1 MKKGL
6 SVLLIAAALFGFY
19 GGAVN
24 LNDVLACKD
33 YWEVKGEETTA
44 DLNKLEDG
52 LNQLK
57 DNEEAYL
64 DGLVAVED
72 GEEALAKGEQDL
84 AAGKAELAK
93 GEADYA
99 AAPAKL
105 ADARAQI
112 AQGEDDL
119 AAGEAKLA
127 AGYKEYNT
135 GKRTLATGK
144 AALASGAKDLQS
156 VKDLINGMKQ
166 IVNGY
171 PEWKNGYE
179 QLKDGRVDSIKNPS
193 DTTDLQKV
201 LTAYYQ
207 NAGDTAAAKALQ
219 SLQKAGQLF
228 AAQDASSFTND
239 QYDGFRDYLNA
250 TVTALDDSNAFF
262 ENTKKNLS
270 TVGSQFTNALEGAKE
285 AVVPYQTVLQ
295 TYAAYMGAQKA
306 YADAPEDQKE
316 AKKAA
321 MDQAQAQYEGAKAKY
336 GDLDTVRNNLNA
348 KLAVCQ
354 ATAQNKQLAGA
365 VQLATNVFVASKDAA
380 KAQQVLGALQGAQ
393 AGLTIAQND
402 NNAGDI
408 QTYLTYV
415 GTIPVAMETINS
427 GISDIQ
433 ENTLAAGKEK
443 ANMWLDGYATIT
455 GSETVGKQRQ
465 IVGGVAKIIGG
476 VLGSKNDELINGMN
490 KVASQVGFSPSQ
502 FANASTSKLAKDMAS
517 GSKLENFYQDM
528 NKIEKGFSIVI
539 PQLQKKA
546 DDGAAALDAG
556 QKEVTAGETK
566 LKAAEKQLAAGEEEL
581 AAGRA
586 KLASGKAQYAQGLAD
601 YAAAPAK
608 LADGRRK
615 LAEGIQQLEDG
626 HKELADGKEK
636 LAEYEDGEQ
645 QVRDGLATLVATEP
659 DGGLTS
665 ILERLDGKDKFD
677 DPNGHLEL
685 DEGLNAVTVG
695 REYQSDSGELITEE
709 ITKRAIGTAAGFGAA
724 ALAVL
729 AAILSFLKKNKGAG
743 VTAILSAVAGA
754 VGVGVGTSAGME
766 FSHIAGSTVSSMPWI
781 AAGILAAVAVAHAI
795 THFAG
800 SKAA

>member
-72 GEEALAKGEQDL
+72 GEEAMAKGEQDL

-179 QLKDGRVDSIKNPS
+179 QLKQGRIDTLTSTETKESLALITSI
-193 DTTDLQKV
+193 
-201 LTAYYQ
+201 LTAYATAGNQ
-207 NAGDTAAAKALQ
+207 KAQKAAGDMLAAQKAAANPQ
-219 SLQKAGQLF
+219 
-228 AAQDASSFTND
+228 QDPKSFTNE
-239 QYDGFRDYLNA
+239 QYDGFQNYLQA
-250 TVTALDDSNAFF
+250 TVTGLSSTDSFLESVTDDLVSYAPTFQDVADKATDAASKKAIAEEKYKTDQKAQREAGDHAQDPAYQEAATKAHADF
-262 ENTKKNLS
+262 ED
-270 TVGSQFTNALEGAKE
+270 
-285 AVVPYQTVLQ
+285 
-295 TYAAYMGAQKA
+295 AQKA
-306 YADAPEDQKE
+306 ANQANDELQKSIGNVVQLTADS
-316 AKKAA
+316 AKYSNIDTACKVFLN
-321 MDQAQAQYEGAKAKY
+321 DSTQVGPAQA
-336 GDLDTVRNNLNA
+336 
-348 KLAVCQ
+348 
-354 ATAQNKQLAGA
+354 
-365 VQLATNVFVASKDAA
+365 VQM
-380 KAQQVLGALQGAQ
+380 LGALK
-393 AGLTIAQND
+393 AGPSGTDAAAISTYATYSGTMAAILNGICSTISSTRSSK
-402 NNAGDI
+402 I
-408 QTYLTYV
+408 Q
-415 GTIPVAMETINS
+415 GTIDNANLWIN
-427 GISDIQ
+427 GYSDI
-433 ENTLAAGKEK
+433 
-443 ANMWLDGYATIT
+443 T
-455 GSETVGKQRQ
+455 GRTTVGKQRQ

-608 LADGRRK
+608 IADGRRK

-626 HKELADGKEK
+626 RKELADGKDK